1 MGDAILAGT
10 SPICLNITIIDRIS
24 QFERMFGILQGGICM
39 ESKKE
44 EYRQKIIDVINRIDS
59 ESILKYIYSVISSYL
74 KSRGL

>member
-10 SPICLNITIIDRIS
+10 SPICLNITIIDKIS
-24 QFERMFGILQGGICM
+24 QFKQMFGILQGGICM

-59 ESILKYIYSVISSYL
+59 ESALKYIYSVISSYL

>member
-1 MGDAILAGT
+1 MAGT

-44 EYRQKIIDVINRIDS
+44 EYRQKIIEMIEHMTNEEFLFKIYHY
-59 ESILKYIYSVISSYL
+59 ILPKYKKEKGSDD
-74 KSRGL
+74 

>member
-1 MGDAILAGT
+1 
-10 SPICLNITIIDRIS
+10 
-24 QFERMFGILQGGICM
+24 M